1 MICPKCGHET
11 SGNYCS
17 SCGAPLKNGYMA
29 ESAEE
34 YEMRKR
40 LAEELAE
47 LEDEADRQSGDAYSD
62 FISRLKTQTR
72 RTPADTEAADS
83 DSCRPQSRM
92 AERPKPKEKAAK
104 PKKSREGTEG
114 RKAEAKAQAKAETKA
129 EIKAETKEQKKREAQ
144 MKKLEAEVE
153 RLRSSGGSNSLER
166 GSQKSGSQKRSSQ
179 KNDNGGQK
187 HGIQENIRPFSR
199 GMAAARMPNVGER
212 EWDSDGGPGIPDVES
227 RITEK
232 ADPDGA
238 GLGEMMV
245 KSVVT
250 ATVMIARVMQLV
262 SFFLMAGMVFIMAK
276 SFWEHGQALG
286 DIRLMAA
293 EANYGMALYVGFAG
307 ITLFMGL
314 IWCLWI
320 PSKKGAGGG
329 VRMKKYDTGRGFL
342 PFLLCMAAV
351 AAASVIL
358 PRIPA
363 GEEAW
368 KGLAAGAA
376 AALEAVNAHRSTLFL
391 SSTAGAVLSL
401 VRKML
406 RV

>member
-47 LEDEADRQSGDAYSD
+47 LEDEADRQPGDARSG

-114 RKAEAKAQAKAETKA
+114 RKAEAKAQAKAE
-129 EIKAETKEQKKREAQ
+129 IKAETKEQKKREAR

-166 GSQKSGSQKRSSQ
+166 GSQKRSSQ

-250 ATVMIARVMQLV
+250 AAVMMARVMQLV

-351 AAASVIL
+351 AAASVLL

-376 AALEAVNAHRSTLFL
+376 AALEAVNAHRGTLFL

>member
-153 RLRSSGGSNSLER
+153 
-166 GSQKSGSQKRSSQ
+166 
-179 KNDNGGQK
+179 
-187 HGIQENIRPFSR
+187 
-199 GMAAARMPNVGER
+199 
-212 EWDSDGGPGIPDVES
+212 
-227 RITEK
+227 
-232 ADPDGA
+232 
-238 GLGEMMV
+238 
-245 KSVVT
+245 
-250 ATVMIARVMQLV
+250 
-262 SFFLMAGMVFIMAK
+262 
-276 SFWEHGQALG
+276 
-286 DIRLMAA
+286 
-293 EANYGMALYVGFAG
+293 
-307 ITLFMGL
+307 
-314 IWCLWI
+314 
-320 PSKKGAGGG
+320 
-329 VRMKKYDTGRGFL
+329 
-342 PFLLCMAAV
+342 
-351 AAASVIL
+351 
-358 PRIPA
+358 
-363 GEEAW
+363 
-368 KGLAAGAA
+368 
-376 AALEAVNAHRSTLFL
+376 
-391 SSTAGAVLSL
+391 LSL
-401 VRKML
+401 IHI
-406 RV
+406 